1 MSDVLNNEDL
11 ENTPDLDEEFQDVE
25 ENREE
30 EKEEFFVKSVPHAGA
45 IASNYRVPKE
55 EPLTDDEN
63 AVAFPGAN
71 EATIDGPFR
80 ELCDTLKPEDWVNV
94 VKTKWPGVIELGA
107 EMFAAIGG
115 NKPLER

>member
-11 ENTPDLDEEFQDVE
+11 ENTPDLDEEFPDVE

-30 EKEEFFVKSVPHAGA
+30 DKEEFFVKSVPHAGA

-55 EPLTDDEN
+55 EPLADDEN
-63 AVAFPGAN
+63 ALVFPGAN

-80 ELCDTLKPEDWVNV
+80 ELCDTLKPEDWINV
-94 VKTKWPGVIELGA
+94 VKTK
-107 EMFAAIGG
+107 
-115 NKPLER
+115 